1 MLRIK
6 KIFTAEIAKLLTTPQ
21 RKATAIKRK
30 IAQASQRRKITKRR
44 IIAENLAGKKLTTS
58 SSFAA
63 TFPI

>member
-21 RKATAIKRK
+21 RKAIAIKRK

-44 IIAENLAGKKLTTS
+44 IRTS
-58 SSFAA
+58 LLN
-63 TFPI
+63 T

>member
-44 IIAENLAGKKLTTS
+44 IRTS
-58 SSFAA
+58 LLN
-63 TFPI
+63 T